1 MSGPRGYGASGW
13 KGGNMTIGPFD
24 RVSHTMNG
32 MAPSGSDVDDFGR
45 RSYSA
50 QGGAR
55 RGRRSEAGGDN
66 GPYSAQDAWLSQQG
80 LGDSSRYGGSE
91 GFRGRDM
98 GGRHDMGGY
107 GDEDPHSRA
116 GSFSEGVSGHMGQM
130 AGSASAPISPVKSSS
145 GLHNEPRMYSGTWST
160 GPSPRQGQRGLP
172 NVNGP
177 RLSGNAGPGN
187 RRPSDSV
194 GRRQGPST
202 QQPRGPGYGSD
213 YPQTAGSADRY
224 AGSGYGGPQ
233 QHLQP
238 LQVPGKRA
246 YSVGAGPS
254 THAYPQTMTPGNVS
268 PSELAMVNG
277 GASNAAFQPFTS
289 PAGGSVALAS
299 NGHSGGPG
307 GYPSTFQ
314 SPDQGPLKALPGTA
328 PFPAYQAE
336 QGEQDSSR
344 RSGDKDQLAA
354 LDELTSRVGQVAL
367 GLEDGA
373 EPKSKQNG
381 NDRTDT

>member
-1 MSGPRGYGASGW
+1 
-13 KGGNMTIGPFD
+13 MTIGPFD
-24 RVSHTMNG
+24 RVSHTLNG
-32 MAPSGSDVDDFGR
+32 MLPSGSDVDDFGR

-55 RGRRSEAGGDN
+55 RGRRSDAGGDN

-80 LGDSSRYGGSE
+80 LGDSSRYNGSE

-107 GDEDPHSRA
+107 GDDDPHSRA

-160 GPSPRQGQRGLP
+160 GPSPRQSQRGLP

-194 GRRQGPST
+194 GRRQGPPSS
-202 QQPRGPGYGSD
+202 QQQRGPSYGSD
-213 YPQTAGSADRY
+213 YPQPAGGADRY
-224 AGSGYGGPQ
+224 AASGYGAPQ

-246 YSVGAGPS
+246 YSVGAGSS
-254 THAYPQTMTPGNVS
+254 THPYPQTITPGNVS

-277 GASNAAFQPFTS
+277 GASTSNAAFQPFTS
-289 PAGGSVALAS
+289 PAGGSVTLAS
-299 NGHSGGPG
+299 NGRTSVSGF
-307 GYPSTFQ
+307 YPSAFQ

-336 QGEQDSSR
+336 QGDQEPSG
-344 RSGDKDQLAA
+344 RSDDKDQLAA

-367 GLEDGA
+367 GLEHEAG
-373 EPKSKQNG
+373 PKPKKNG
-381 NDRTDT
+381 SDKTDT